1 MRYAHNWAYGRNPAY
16 YNYELLGGDCTNFAS
31 QCLFA
36 GSGVMDYRPTYGW
49 YYIDA
54 NRKAPAWTGVPYL
67 YNYLTRS
74 RAAPGPAARE
84 SELDGLMPG
93 DLVQLSFDG
102 VRWAHCPVVVSV
114 GEPRSFDTLLLAAHS
129 EDADN
134 RPLSTYSF
142 KAVRMLHVFGVYK
155 AAAP

>member
-1 MRYAHNWAYGRNPAY
+1 
-16 YNYELLGGDCTNFAS
+16 
-31 QCLFA
+31 
-36 GSGVMDYRPTYGW
+36 MDYRPTYGW

-54 NRKAPAWTGVPYL
+54 NRKSPAWTGVPYL

-74 RAAPGPAARE
+74 REAPGPAARE
-84 SELDGLMPG
+84 SELAGLMPG
-93 DLVQLSFDG
+93 DLIQLSFDG
-102 VRWAHCPVVVSV
+102 VRWAHCPVVVSI

-134 RPLSTYSF
+134 RPLSSYSF
-142 KAVRMLHVFGVYK
+142 KSVRLLHVFGVYK